1 MLNNQLLSTVAP
13 KKASQWLAQDSSQ
26 LSMQGCDPPQSSVLD
41 SYLGLGHEW
50 PLRVHTMGRFVV
62 CCNGKPLAFNGKSP
76 RKALELLQ
84 MLIAHG
90 GREVHT
96 ANLMRDLWTDDTSGD
111 LRNLFDNTLH
121 RLRRLLGPAD
131 VLNLHNAKLTLNP
144 EYCWVDAWAFGRLS
158 STYIEGTSAFCDPR
172 IEVNVNVA
180 EAALR
185 LYSGHFLQQETEYPW
200 VSLYRDRLQS
210 RFQRLVKAVG
220 TNWEQAGQWE
230 SAADVYERAL
240 ELDNLAECFYQHLMV
255 CHQQMGQHAE
265 ALRVYRRCRELLS
278 IVLGLAPS
286 AKTEQIRLASI
297 KA

>member
-1 MLNNQLLSTVAP
+1 MLKSESLSTFDGTE
-13 KKASQWLAQDSSQ
+13 ASQVTGQDSSQ
-26 LSMQGCDPPQSSVLD
+26 LALQIGDQSQTSVLD
-41 SYLGLGHEW
+41 SCLGMGVQW
-50 PLRVHTMGRFVV
+50 PLRVFTMGRFVV
-62 CCNGKPLAFNGKSP
+62 FCNGEPLVFNGKSP

-96 ANLMRDLWTDDTSGD
+96 AMLMRDLWADDTSGD

-121 RLRRLLGPAD
+121 RLRRLLGPID
-131 VLNLHNAKLTLNP
+131 VLNVHNAKLTLSP
-144 EYCWVDAWAFGRLS
+144 SHCWVDAWAFGRLS
-158 STYIEGTSAFCDPR
+158 SAFIDGTSEFSAAGPDAG
-172 IEVNVNVA
+172 VKAA

-210 RFQRLVKAVG
+210 RFQRMVNALGARL
-220 TNWEQAGQWE
+220 EQAGQWE
-230 SAADVYERAL
+230 SAADVYVRGL
-240 ELDNLAECFYQHLMV
+240 EIDNLSESFYQHLMV

-278 IVLGLAPS
+278 IVLNIAPS
-286 AKTEQIRLASI
+286 AKTERIRLGSLDA
-297 KA
+297 